1 MVYSFLSLTLVL
13 AGIGTAA
20 AVLFFSVAAALRNK
34 QGIFLFY
41 TAPALAYG
49 AAMLRFLGQALSPY
63 ACSRLEEPVLL
74 ASGLLLALHVYF
86 IVRLTRWR
94 HKP

>member
-1 MVYSFLSLTLVL
+1 MAYSFFSLALVL

-20 AVLFFSVAAALRNK
+20 AVLFLSIATALRSKN
-34 QGIFLFY
+34 GASLPY
-41 TAPALAYG
+41 TASSLTYG
-49 AAMLRFLGQALSPY
+49 AAMLRFLDQALSPY

-86 IVRLTRWR
+86 IVRLARWR
-94 HKP
+94 RRP